1 MLLSTSTHGR
11 WDGVVWGGVVLEV
24 LVGIGSWR
32 LMSVRQEVGESE
44 TPSLMENDTWSQMI
58 AREMFF
64 ECGQYGIYQ

>member
-11 WDGVVWGGVVLEV
+11 WDEVVWGGVVLEV

-44 TPSLMENDTWSQMI
+44 TPSLMENDT
-58 AREMFF
+58 
-64 ECGQYGIYQ
+64 